1 MSDALPDPTSWVCPL
16 PLRET
21 KRIVLGHGG
30 GGILSEELI
39 ENLFLPAF
47 GSSGGPS
54 RDSAVLEAFGGRLAL
69 TTDSYVVHPLF
80 FPGGNIGDLAVNGTI
95 NDLACSGA
103 QPIGL
108 TAGFILEEG
117 LEVEVLGAIAQAMGR
132 AAADAGVG
140 ILTGDTKV
148 VGRGGADGLFVNTA
162 GVGIIPDGVRIGPEQ
177 ARPGDHVIV
186 SGKIGEHGVAIMSV
200 REGIDFGTTVT
211 TDSAPLHRLVA
222 AMLAAVYDP
231 NVIRALRDP
240 TRGGLVAATVEIART
255 SRVGVELD
263 EVRERHETWVTPEPI
278 DCAMMRVEPGRVAA
292 VRFAVEGIRAGTP
305 VIVMEHVNRL
315 TQAAAPHWPYPPEGR
330 GGVHRVVVTGRPGVE
345 LNAHVGS
352 GDIDQNEGGVI
363 ATAAKVV
370 NAIAAVC
377 AAPPGMPSLRDLP
390 IAQVHG
396 LMR

>member
-1 MSDALPDPTSWVCPL
+1 M

-21 KRIVLGHGG
+21 KRIVMGHGG

-54 RDSAVLEAFGGRLAL
+54 RDSAVLETGTGRIAL
-69 TTDSYVVHPLF
+69 TTDSYVVNPLF

-103 QPIGL
+103 QPLAL

-132 AAADAGVG
+132 AAAAAGVA
-140 ILTGDTKV
+140 IVTGDTKV
-148 VGRGGADGLFVNTA
+148 VGKGGADGLFINTA
-162 GVGIIPDGVRIGPEQ
+162 GVGVVPDGLRIGPEQ
-177 ARPGDHVIV
+177 ARPGDHILV
-186 SGKIGEHGVAIMSV
+186 SGPIGEHGVAIMSV

-222 AMLAAVYDP
+222 AMLASVVDP
-231 NVIRALRDP
+231 NSIHTLRDP

-263 EVRERHETWVTPEPI
+263 EAAIPIPETVASACGFLGLDPLQVANEGKIVAFVDPAHSEAVLAAMRSRPEGAGATLI
-278 DCAMMRVEPGRVAA
+278 GR
-292 VRFAVEGIRAGTP
+292 AVEEHPGMVVVRTPFGT
-305 VIVMEHVNRL
+305 
-315 TQAAAPHWPYPPEGR
+315 T
-330 GGVHRVVVTGRPGVE
+330 RVVERE
-345 LNAHVGS
+345 LGE
-352 GDIDQNEGGVI
+352 Q
-363 ATAAKVV
+363 
-370 NAIAAVC
+370 
-377 AAPPGMPSLRDLP
+377 LP
-390 IAQVHG
+390 RIC
-396 LMR
+396 